1 MFLLHGFVVRLAVV
15 SGIYNPI
22 DRPMEIALLLVFAA
36 GATILLAQ
44 PFVKKWTHLVI
55 EPNTSWLNQVER
67 KAKGLL
73 GAR

>member
-1 MFLLHGFVVRLAVV
+1 MFLLHGFVVRLTVF
-15 SGIYNPI
+15 SGIY
-22 DRPMEIALLLVFAA
+22 DRINHPLEVAALLICTV

-55 EPNTSWLNQVER
+55 EPDTSWLNRVEE
-67 KAKGLL
+67 KARGVL